1 MLAIWET
8 LGVIAQIAI
17 RNLFASRWKTLI
29 VGGIIGFG
37 ALLVVVGTSLLDG
50 VDHAM
55 SRSIIGSVAGHI
67 QVYSNKSKD
76 DLDVMGGFSLD
87 SGDLSPLEDFA
98 KVRETLLSVPNVE
111 GVVPM
116 GISGALVNSGN
127 TVDQA
132 LADLRETANKRKE
145 GEGGA
150 ALDELYQAEKG
161 HVRQIVSVLSRDF
174 DNVRKVADERSV
186 SDDEVEV
193 IRKGSSDGFWNGF
206 DRDPFD
212 HLEFLENRVAPL
224 ATDADMLQLR
234 YLGTDPT
241 VFAKAFDRMVIV
253 DGTAIPPGQRGFLF
267 SKYMY
272 EEQVKLKAAR
282 GLDKIKEGRD
292 VKHLTIA
299 KDLDLQRI
307 VRENTTGVRELLL
320 QLDAIK
326 TGRFRTRLQGFL
338 HGSEDDV
345 GKLLAAFF
353 KMDDANFDARYKFFY
368 DELSPDLD
376 LYRVRVGDRLTIKAY
391 TKSGYVRSASLK
403 VYGTYAFKGLERSPQ
418 AGSMN
423 MMDLVSFRELYGF
436 MTADREKEIAQMR
449 ESSGAKEIDRAN
461 ADAELFGTKDTG
473 ADSTP
478 DPAADAPAAAAGG
491 VAKTAYER
499 PHGKARHAAAVEKK
513 AGEPPP
519 AGAAA
524 EPPPVAAAAEDHHT
538 RAVGAEDTYDPKDL
552 ETGVVLNAAVL
563 VKDEGQIPQT
573 MQAIEQ
579 AGQRAGLPLKAVSW
593 QKASGFVGQFATL
606 MRVVL
611 FTAVLIIFVV
621 ALVVIN
627 NALVMATLERV
638 REIGMLRAIGAQRR
652 FVLSMLVI
660 EAVVVGILF
669 GTLGSALGALIL
681 TILGKR
687 GIPASSDVLT
697 FFFSGPRLYPTV
709 GGQNLVFALV
719 IVLVVSVISSLYPA
733 WIATRVSPR
742 EAMQSEE

>member
-1 MLAIWET
+1 MLGIWET

-37 ALLVVVGTSLLDG
+37 ALLVVAGTSLLDG

-76 DLDVMGGFSLD
+76 ELDVMGGFSLD
-87 SGDLSPLEDFA
+87 SGDIAPLDDFA
-98 KVRETLLSVPNVE
+98 KLRETLLAVPNVDR
-111 GVVPM
+111 VVPM

-132 LADLRETANKRKE
+132 LADLRENANKRQG
-145 GEGGA
+145 GESSA
-150 ALDELYQAEKG
+150 AANELYQAEKG
-161 HVRQIVSVLSRDF
+161 HVRQILSVLSRDF
-174 DNVRKVADERSV
+174 DNVRKVADERAV
-186 SDDEVEV
+186 SDDELEA
-193 IRKGSSDGFWNGF
+193 IKRGSSDDFWNDF
-206 DRDPFD
+206 DKDPFD

-234 YLGTDPT
+234 YLGTDPA
-241 VFAKAFDRMVIV
+241 VFAQAFDRMVIV

-282 GLDKIKEGRD
+282 GLDKMKEGRD

-307 VRENTTGVRELLL
+307 VRENSNGVRELLL

-326 TGRFRTRLQGFL
+326 TARFRGKLQTFL
-338 HGSEDDV
+338 SSQEADV

-353 KMDDANFDARYKFFY
+353 KMDDGNFDARYKFFY
-368 DELSPDLD
+368 DELAPDLE

-436 MTADREKEIAQMR
+436 MTAEREKEIAQMR
-449 ESSGAKEIDRAN
+449 ESSGAREIDRNN
-461 ADAELFGTKDTG
+461 ADAELFGTKDTS
-473 ADSTP
+473 DTSTEP
-478 DPAADAPAAAAGG
+478 APAEATAPG

-499 PHGKARHAAAVEKK
+499 PHAKLHH
-513 AGEPPP
+513 
-519 AGAAA
+519 GAAA
-524 EPPPVAAAAEDHHT
+524 KAAPTEAAVAPAQVEATEPPEQRARTAAAD
-538 RAVGAEDTYDPKDL
+538 DTYDPKDL

-563 VKDEGQIPQT
+563 VKDERLIPQT
-573 MQAIEQ
+573 MAAIEQ
-579 AGQRAGLPLKAVSW
+579 AGVHAGLPLKAVSW

-652 FVLSMLVI
+652 FVLSMLVV

-669 GTLGSALGALIL
+669 GALGSALGALIL
-681 TILGKR
+681 SIFGKT
-687 GIPASSDVLT
+687 GIPATSDVLT

-719 IVLVVSVISSLYPA
+719 IVLVVSVVSSLYPA

>member
-1 MLAIWET
+1 MLALWET

-37 ALLVVVGTSLLDG
+37 ALLVVAGTSLLDG

-87 SGDLSPLEDFA
+87 SGDIAPLDDFA
-98 KVRETLLSVPNVE
+98 KLRQTLLAVPNVDR
-111 GVVPM
+111 VVPM

-132 LADLRETANKRKE
+132 LADLRENANKRKG
-145 GEGGA
+145 GEGSA
-150 ALDELYQAEKG
+150 AANELYQAEKG
-161 HVRQIVSVLSRDF
+161 HVRQILSVLSRDF

-186 SDDEVEV
+186 SDEELQY
-193 IRKGSSDGFWNGF
+193 IKRGSSDDFWDSF

-234 YLGTDPT
+234 YLGTDPA
-241 VFAKAFDRMVIV
+241 VFAQAFDRMVIV

-282 GLDKIKEGRD
+282 GLDKMKEGRD
-292 VKHLTIA
+292 VKHLEIA

-326 TGRFRTRLQGFL
+326 TGRFRTKLQGLL
-338 HGSEDDV
+338 HSTETDV
-345 GKLLAAFF
+345 GKLLAVFF
-353 KMDDANFDARYKFFY
+353 KMDDANFDDRYKFFY
-368 DELSPDLD
+368 DELAPDLT

-436 MTADREKEIAQMR
+436 MTAEREKEIAQMR
-449 ESSGAKEIDRAN
+449 ESSGAKEIDRDN

-473 ADSTP
+473 GDAPADT
-478 DPAADAPAAAAGG
+478 AAAPAAAPG
-491 VAKTAYER
+491 VAKTAYEK
-499 PHGKARHAAAVEKK
+499 PHAPKPHRATLDKKPAAEAIAAPAPEAVAVE
-513 AGEPPP
+513 PP
-519 AGAAA
+519 
-524 EPPPVAAAAEDHHT
+524 T
-538 RAVGAEDTYDPKDL
+538 RTVGSDDTYDPKDL
-552 ETGVVLNAAVL
+552 ESGVVLNAAVL
-563 VKDEGQIPQT
+563 VKDERLIPQT
-573 MQAIEQ
+573 MLAIEE
-579 AGQRAGLPLKAVSW
+579 AGQHAGLPLKAVSW
-593 QKASGFVGQFATL
+593 QTASGFVGQFATL

-669 GTLGSALGALIL
+669 GALGSALGALIL
-681 TILGKR
+681 SFLGQR
-687 GIPASSDVLT
+687 GIPATTDVLT

-709 GGQNLVFALV
+709 GGQNLLFALV
-719 IVLVVSVISSLYPA
+719 IVLVVSVVSSLYPA